1 MSLENAVRIPGAYGV
16 ALIAAGTPAL
26 TWWTGGNPPAPA
38 EVKAAAG
45 VALSALALVRLNAT
59 DTLDDILIT
68 STTAFHVLRL
78 VRGEDGSDQVA
89 HLMLRRAGANL
100 AMARR
105 EFRALTEGPLPANR
119 PGRHAKPPE
128 PEPAAGSVQPARTV
142 SGLGW
147 PDDRATADHR
157 TAAPTLPGRH
167 GPPSKAPAPAPAPAS
182 TSTSIPAPG
191 PESSASAESATASV
205 GPAPGLAPVPAEPAT
220 TPAPAP
226 APAPAGPASASAEPT
241 TASAEPASDPA
252 ELVGDAE
259 GEAGDE
265 RPRLPRRRPGN
276 RNGLPAAATAGEP
289 GTPAAWLGM
298 FGQPFGNDEAV
309 LERVLGSLKHL

>member
-105 EFRALTEGPLPANR
+105 EFRTLTEGPLPANR

-128 PEPAAGSVQPARTV
+128 LEPAVGSTQPARAV

-167 GPPSKAPAPAPAPAS
+167 GPASNAPAPALNPAPGPESPASAKPATASAGPTTAPAPAPAAAE
-182 TSTSIPAPG
+182 PAP
-191 PESSASAESATASV
+191 ASAE
-205 GPAPGLAPVPAEPAT
+205 
-220 TPAPAP
+220 
-226 APAPAGPASASAEPT
+226 PASASAEP
-241 TASAEPASDPA
+241 ASGPSEPVDD
-252 ELVGDAE
+252 VE
-259 GEAGDE
+259 GEARDE